1 MAFGF
6 VRQPGSA
13 KRYFNPLTGVTLSRR
28 QYAALTERERA
39 AAVAALRRAADDLET
54 GVADTVADALSGA
67 RAAQRG
73 AFDEAVAAQR
83 AAAQAQREAEA
94 LRAAG
99 FRPKLGGIRHDR
111 ASRLQNQY
119 NALLETFVRSERAKG
134 HQITKR
140 QARSDDRFKRAV
152 KMIRTKRRFGETN
165 FQRVGRLEAVRQGF
179 AQIGTEDQF
188 RQVYE
193 QLRAMAEDMDDAA

>member
-13 KRYFNPLTGVTLSRR
+13 KRYLNPLIGVTISRR

-39 AAVAALRRAADDLET
+39 AAIATLRRSADDLES

-67 RAAQRG
+67 RATQRA
-73 AFDEAVAAQR
+73 AFDEAMEAQR
-83 AAAQAQREAEA
+83 AAALAQREAEA

-99 FRPKLGGIRHDR
+99 FRPRLSGAGRER

-134 HQITKR
+134 RPISKR
-140 QARSDDRFKRAV
+140 AARSDDRFKRAV
-152 KMIRTKRRFGETN
+152 KMIRTRRRFGETN
-165 FQRVGRLEAVRQGF
+165 FQRAVRLEAVRQGF
-179 AQIGTEDQF
+179 QAIGTEDQF

-193 QLRAMAEDMDDAA
+193 QLRAMAEDMDGEE